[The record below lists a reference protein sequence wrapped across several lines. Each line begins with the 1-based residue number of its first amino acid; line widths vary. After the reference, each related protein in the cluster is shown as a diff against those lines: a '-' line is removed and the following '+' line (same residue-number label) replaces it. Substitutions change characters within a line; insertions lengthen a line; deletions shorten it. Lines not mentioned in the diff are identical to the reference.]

1 MDVRQAEYLKLLGI
15 QAWCK
20 QEDLTH
26 VKENVRLQKSRQDAQ
41 LSTSTSLEAATSPN
55 LNIASEHPIY
65 GDQDRGESIQHT
77 AQRNPSSIQSGVE
90 EQSSPNFAANTHI
103 DADRFS
109 AQLKRV
115 TEGLR
120 VDVNPKKGATIA
132 VKSAFEPRPFVYP
145 VEKSVF
151 LSEFAAAIS
160 ECLGCDFSQARH
172 KVTLPR
178 QSKNAPVMVITDIPL
193 KEEMFQ
199 GRVLDPNDERF
210 FFQAMSAVGLMTEDL
225 YITPFIKCRPPELRD
240 VSDTEWQACF
250 QVLKREIEAVNPQV
264 IFLLGRT
271 AVKFLLQ
278 KELPFETLRLEKH
291 HIVIDNKEYP
301 VVISHSPKVYAKNS
315 RLKANF
321 WQDVKFL
328 RRQLA

>member
-15 QAWCK
+15 QAWCR
-20 QEDLTH
+20 QEDLVH
-26 VKENVRLQKSRQDAQ
+26 AQENARLQKSMQSTQVSEASTAEVLGNETRQSVGVSSNQNVLGHLQDNVPARSDAQ
-41 LSTSTSLEAATSPN
+41 S
-55 LNIASEHPIY
+55 
-65 GDQDRGESIQHT
+65 R
-77 AQRNPSSIQSGVE
+77 
-90 EQSSPNFAANTHI
+90 PNFAADSHI
-103 DADRFS
+103 NADRFS
-109 AQLKRV
+109 AQLKDV

-120 VDVNPKKGATIA
+120 VDVNPKKGASIA
-132 VKSAFEPRPFVYP
+132 VKSAFEASPFAYP
-145 VEKSVF
+145 LEKSVF
-151 LSEFAAAIS
+151 TPEFAKAIS
-160 ECLGCDFSQARH
+160 GCLGCDFSQARH

-178 QSKNAPVMVITDIPL
+178 QSEGAPVMVITDIPL

-210 FFQAMSAVGLMTEDL
+210 FFQAMGAVGLMTEDL

-240 VSDTEWQACF
+240 VTDTEWHACF

-291 HIVIDNKEYP
+291 HIVIDNKAYP

-328 RRQLA
+328 RQQLA